1 MLNQYPLNSTP
12 INGLA
17 EEGTAPPVYLTA
29 GYATRW
35 RPVVTVGGV
44 DLTERIA
51 GVVDV
56 DREEGAAGIAQF
68 DLFFEPGSEV
78 PIDLADQVVTVDY
91 VAEVDGQTVMGRL
104 FTGAVAEPSW
114 SPTNRIMSIS
124 CTDRLQQRVEALTL
138 AQVEALTP
146 GFWSADVFEPVA
158 GRSRWDYAQ
167 ERMSTLTASLD
178 CSAQGELRVTSW
190 YATAP
195 AFVFG
200 DGTAVFQSISVA
212 LAQLREATN
221 RAELEVSYR
230 YQRLWQLNENYGW
243 QHVGEHGLTEIQG
256 FCQWRT
262 WSTETPS
269 VEMVESAIE
278 GSGQV
283 LIGTP
288 RYQLL
293 PASSGNPCGDGVPWI
308 NTNAAEQLLLAA
320 DVTGGRRWA
329 QTVTETYRITL
340 ATAAG
345 LVEATRVVSRDS
357 LSFEVEDE
365 RVSDWENSL
374 TSVAQSDLT
383 GPPSLPVGVPS
394 GGWAW
399 TPNGGKVD
407 VIDEARRVD
416 GLRVFMRRAVVELIS
431 AHRQT
436 TVSWD
441 VPTSLALDVDLVHTL
456 ELDDQYTRAR
466 GKCRRVQHRLD
477 MDSGEAIAT
486 LSIAVMRGG
495 GDSDALVVPGRP
507 DTSVPP
513 LSSTPGP
520 PNAGSLPTQIGGR
533 LNHPPNASGP
543 TDGGPVDPYDDDLDG
558 FAGNY
563 STTDDLTAEQFPR
576 RFTLTA
582 REIPELYRDELTRST
597 ETLLRV
603 GIPNDLLEL

>member
-1 MLNQYPLNSTP
+1 MINGFPLNSVP
-12 INGLA
+12 INGIEQA
-17 EEGTAPPVYLTA
+17 ETSPPVELIP
-29 GYATRW
+29 GHSSVW
-35 RPVVTVGGV
+35 QVDILLDGVSVTPFLSGRVS
-44 DLTERIA
+44 I
-51 GVVDV
+51 
-56 DREEGAAGIAQF
+56 DREEGAAGVATF
-68 DLFFEPGSEV
+68 VLLYPPGTPVPADLFG
-78 PIDLADQVVTVDY
+78 AQ
-91 VAEVDGQTVMGRL
+91 AEILYREILDGQLRERRL
-104 FTGAVAEPSW
+104 LTGAVAESTW
-114 SPTNRIMSIS
+114 SVTDRLMSIT
-124 CTDRLQQRVEALTL
+124 CTDRRQQRLEAMSLAEIDTLTG
-138 AQVEALTP
+138 
-146 GFWSADVFEPVA
+146 GFWSADVFGPLT
-158 GRSRWDYAQ
+158 GRSRRDYAE
-167 ERMSTLTASLD
+167 ERLSTVPASLD
-178 CSAQGELRVTSW
+178 ASVDGVLRVTSW

-195 AFVFG
+195 HWRFG
-200 DGTAVFQSISVA
+200 PGSTLYQSVTLDA
-212 LAQLREATN
+212 PNLRGATN
-221 RAELEVSYR
+221 RAELEVNYR
-230 YQRLWQLNENYGW
+230 YQRLWQLNENYSW

-308 NTNAAEQLLLAA
+308 NTNTAEQLLLAA
-320 DVTGGRRWA
+320 DVTGGRRWT

-399 TPNGGKVD
+399 TPNGGQVD

-416 GLRVFMRRAVVELIS
+416 GLRVCIRRAVVELIS

-441 VPTSLALDVDLVHTL
+441 IPTSLALDVDLVHTL

-477 MDSGEAIAT
+477 MDSGEAITT

-495 GDSDALVVPGRP
+495 GDSDVLVVPGRP

-520 PNAGSLPTQIGGR
+520 PDAGRLPTQIGGR

-543 TDGGPVDPYDDDLDG
+543 TGGGPVEPYDDDLDG